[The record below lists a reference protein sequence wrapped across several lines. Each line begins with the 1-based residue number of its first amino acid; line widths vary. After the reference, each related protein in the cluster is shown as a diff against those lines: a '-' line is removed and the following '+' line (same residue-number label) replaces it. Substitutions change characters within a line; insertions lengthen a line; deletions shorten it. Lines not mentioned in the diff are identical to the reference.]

1 MKKSIGLDPL
11 ARLFVFVLALVIF
24 ILLIESVPH
33 SVHHMG
39 EPEGGKAEKPCPF
52 LSYWLQSSS
61 SKIPDSQ
68 IKILTDNLLIEYL
81 PLNEHPLIESYI
93 DSALLIRSPPI
104 LG

>member
-1 MKKSIGLDPL
+1 MYRSMRLNPM
-11 ARLFVFVLALVIF
+11 ARIFAFVLSLVIL

-52 LSYWLQSSS
+52 LSYWLQGSS
-61 SKIPDSQ
+61 SKVPDSQ
-68 IKILTDNLLIEYL
+68 INILTNNHLIEYL
-81 PLNEHPLIESYI
+81 PLSENPLIEFYI
-93 DSALLIRSPPI
+93 DSSLLIRSPPI

>member
-1 MKKSIGLDPL
+1 MRFNASTRVF
-11 ARLFVFVLALVIF
+11 AFVLSVFFF

-33 SVHHMG
+33 SVHHLG

-61 SKIPDSQ
+61 SKVPDSQ
-68 IKILTDNLLIEYL
+68 ANILTNNHLIEYL
-81 PLNEHPLIESYI
+81 PSNENPLIEFFI
-93 DSALLIRSPPI
+93 DSSLFIRSPPI

>member
-1 MKKSIGLDPL
+1 MRLCLL
-11 ARLFVFVLALVIF
+11 ARLFAFVLSLVVL

-68 IKILTDNLLIEYL
+68 IDIITNSHLIEYL
-81 PLNEHPLIESYI
+81 PSNGNALIEFCI
-93 DSALLIRSPPI
+93 DSLLLIRSPPD
-104 LG
+104 LSQS